1 MFMLTNIRLEQKD
14 MDKKTLAEW
23 LRDIAHHI
31 EEESPLIRDVR
42 LDDAIS
48 EEGLAR
54 KIVTITFNAHGQVLL
69 PERDVSGIT
78 RH

>member
-1 MFMLTNIRLEQKD
+1 MN
-14 MDKKTLAEW
+14 KKILAEW

-48 EEGLAR
+48 DEGQAR
-54 KIVTITFNAHGQVLL
+54 KIVTITFNAPGHALL
-69 PERDVSGIT
+69 PESDVSSIT

>member
-1 MFMLTNIRLEQKD
+1 

-42 LDDAIS
+42 LDDAIQ
-48 EEGLAR
+48 R
-54 KIVTITFNAHGQVLL
+54 KGW
-69 PERDVSGIT
+69 PERLSPSHSTHMDKFYCRNET
-78 RH
+78 QRHHPALTSFKQ